1 MRDAAAAPML
11 RTRALVKRFGAH
23 AAVDGVDVDVRERT
37 LHAIIG
43 PNGAGKT
50 TLFNLLSGELRP
62 SSGTVEFAGR
72 DVTRLD
78 MTARSHV
85 GMGRSFQRT
94 NVFPKLSVFENVRLA
109 AQSRTRRASSRGAG
123 PNRCAP
129 SASAPS
135 PCSTSSASSQDRDRI
150 AGELAGGDQRLLEL
164 AITLATDPV
173 LLLLDEPSQGL
184 SPEDARRLIDRIG
197 GLAQRYT
204 IVLIEHNM
212 PLVMR
217 LATEITVMS
226 FGRILAHGTPEAIRA
241 NEACVPRTW
250 GSAHDHPSA
259 RGSRYARGSRCHP
272 ELVEG

>member
-1 MRDAAAAPML
+1 VL
-11 RTRALVKRFGAH
+11 RTRELTKRFGAH
-23 AAVDGVDVDVRERT
+23 AAVDGVDLTISPGT

-62 SSGTVEFAGR
+62 TTGTIAFDDR

-78 MTARSHV
+78 ATSRSQL

-94 NVFPKLSVFENVRLA
+94 NLFPKLTVFENVRLA
-109 AQSRTRRASSRGAG
+109 AQSRTGESFALWRSAAALADVNARAESVLAEFGLLGYRAQL
-123 PNRCAP
+123 
-129 SASAPS
+129 ASV
-135 PCSTSSASSQDRDRI
+135 
-150 AGELAGGDQRLLEL
+150 LAGGDQRLLEL
-164 AITLATDPV
+164 AITLATDPA

-197 GLAQRYT
+197 TLAQRYT

-217 LATEITVMS
+217 LAEEITVMN
-226 FGRILAHGTPEAIRA
+226 FGRILARGTPEEIRA
-241 NEACVPRTW
+241 NPSVREAYLGTRAPR
-250 GSAHDHPSA
+250 
-259 RGSRYARGSRCHP
+259 
-272 ELVEG
+272 

>member
-1 MRDAAAAPML
+1 ML
-11 RTRALVKRFGAH
+11 RTRDLVKRFGAH
-23 AAVDGVDVDVRERT
+23 RAVDGVDLEIRRGT

-50 TLFNLLSGELRP
+50 TLFNLLSGEARP
-62 SSGTVEFAGR
+62 TAGTIAFSGH

-78 MTARSHV
+78 ATSRSHL

-109 AQSRTRRASSRGAG
+109 AQSRTGRSFALWRTVASLDAVNARAQ
-123 PNRCAP
+123 
-129 SASAPS
+129 SALREFGLFDQRSLL
-135 PCSTSSASSQDRDRI
+135 

-173 LLLLDEPSQGL
+173 LVLLDEPSQGL

-197 GLAQRYT
+197 TLAQRYT

-212 PLVMR
+212 PLVMS
-217 LATEITVMS
+217 LADEITVMN
-226 FGRILAHGTPEAIRA
+226 FGRVLARGTPAEVRA
-241 NEACVPRTW
+241 DAAVR
-250 GSAHDHPSA
+250 SAYLGK
-259 RGSRYARGSRCHP
+259 RG
-272 ELVEG
+272 

>member
-1 MRDAAAAPML
+1 ML
-11 RTRALVKRFGAH
+11 RTRDLTRRFGAH
-23 AAVDGVDVDVRERT
+23 AAVDGVDVEIRRGT

-62 SSGTVEFAGR
+62 SGGTVELDGR

-78 MTARSHV
+78 ATSRSQL

-94 NVFPKLSVFENVRLA
+94 NVFPKLTVFENVRLA
-109 AQSRTRRASSRGAG
+109 AQSRTRESFALWR
-123 PNRCAP
+123 
-129 SASAPS
+129 
-135 PCSTSSASSQDRDRI
+135 STSALAEVSERAERVLDEFGLLGYGSRLAS
-150 AGELAGGDQRLLEL
+150 ELAGGDQRLLEL

-184 SPEDARRLIDRIG
+184 SPEDARRLLDRIG
-197 GLAQRYT
+197 TLAQNYT

-217 LATEITVMS
+217 LASEITVMN
-226 FGRILAHGTPEAIRA
+226 FGRVLAHGTPDEIRA
-241 NEACVPRTW
+241 NAEVRAAYLGTRGPR
-250 GSAHDHPSA
+250 
-259 RGSRYARGSRCHP
+259 
-272 ELVEG
+272 

>member
-1 MRDAAAAPML
+1 ML
-11 RTRALVKRFGAH
+11 RTRELVRRFGAH
-23 AAVDGVDVDVRERT
+23 CAVDGVDLEVAPRT

-62 SSGTVEFAGR
+62 SAGSIALNGR
-72 DVTRLD
+72 DITPLDATSRSRL
-78 MTARSHV
+78 
-85 GMGRSFQRT
+85 GIGRSFQRT

-109 AQSRTRRASSRGAG
+109 VQSRTAQSYALWRTADSLDEVNERAA
-123 PNRCAP
+123 AVV
-129 SASAPS
+129 AEFDLDD
-135 PCSTSSASSQDRDRI
+135 QRDRL

-197 GLAQRYT
+197 TLAARYT

-212 PLVMR
+212 PLVMQ
-217 LATEITVMS
+217 LAHEITVMN
-226 FGRILAHGTPEAIRA
+226 FGRVLAHGTPAEIRA
-241 NEACVPRTW
+241 NPAVRKAYL
-250 GSAHDHPSA
+250 GQ
-259 RGSRYARGSRCHP
+259 RG
-272 ELVEG
+272 

>member
-1 MRDAAAAPML
+1 ML
-11 RTRALVKRFGAH
+11 RARELAKRFGAH
-23 AAVDGVDVDVRERT
+23 TAVDGVDLEIRAGT

-50 TLFNLLSGELRP
+50 TLFNLLSGALPP
-62 SSGTVEFAGR
+62 SAGTIVFAGR

-78 MTARSHV
+78 ATSRSQLGV
-85 GMGRSFQRT
+85 GRSFQRT
-94 NVFPKLSVFENVRLA
+94 NLFPKLTVFENARLA
-109 AQSRTRRASSRGAG
+109 AQSRTKHSAEFWRSAASLAAVNARAEAVLAEFGLLD
-123 PNRCAP
+123 
-129 SASAPS
+129 
-135 PCSTSSASSQDRDRI
+135 DRARL

-197 GLAQRYT
+197 TLAARYT

-217 LATEITVMS
+217 LAGEITVMN
-226 FGRILAHGTPEAIRA
+226 FGRVLAHGTPDAIRA
-241 NEACVPRTW
+241 DPAVRAAYLGTR
-250 GSAHDHPSA
+250 A
-259 RGSRYARGSRCHP
+259 
-272 ELVEG
+272 

>member
-1 MRDAAAAPML
+1 VL
-11 RTRALVKRFGAH
+11 RTRELTKRFGAH
-23 AAVDGVDVDVRERT
+23 AAVDGVDLAIRRGA

-62 SSGTVEFAGR
+62 SAGTIAFADR

-78 MTARSHV
+78 ATSRSHL

-109 AQSRTRRASSRGAG
+109 AQSRTGDSFALWRSAAALAEVNARAERVLDEFGLLGYRSQL
-123 PNRCAP
+123 
-129 SASAPS
+129 AS
-135 PCSTSSASSQDRDRI
+135 
-150 AGELAGGDQRLLEL
+150 ELAGGDQRLLEL

-197 GLAQRYT
+197 TLARRYT

-217 LATEITVMS
+217 LAEEITVMN
-226 FGRILAHGTPEAIRA
+226 FGRVLAHGTPEEIRTNPDVRA
-241 NEACVPRTW
+241 AYLGTR
-250 GSAHDHPSA
+250 A
-259 RGSRYARGSRCHP
+259 
-272 ELVEG
+272 

>member
-1 MRDAAAAPML
+1 VL
-11 RTRALVKRFGAH
+11 RTRELTKRFGVH
-23 AAVDGVDVDVRERT
+23 AAVDGVDLDIRRGT

-62 SSGTVEFAGR
+62 SAGTIAFADR
-72 DVTRLD
+72 DVTGLD
-78 MTARSHV
+78 ATSRSQL

-94 NVFPKLSVFENVRLA
+94 NVFPKLTVFENVRLA
-109 AQSRTRRASSRGAG
+109 AQSRTGDSFALWRSAAALGDVNGRAERVLDDFGLLGYRAQL
-123 PNRCAP
+123 
-129 SASAPS
+129 AS
-135 PCSTSSASSQDRDRI
+135 
-150 AGELAGGDQRLLEL
+150 ELAGGDQRLLEL

-197 GLAQRYT
+197 TLAQRYT

-217 LATEITVMS
+217 LAEEITVMN
-226 FGRILAHGTPEAIRA
+226 FGRILAHGTPEEIRA
-241 NEACVPRTW
+241 NPDVRAAYLGT
-250 GSAHDHPSA
+250 
-259 RGSRYARGSRCHP
+259 RG
-272 ELVEG
+272 

>member
-1 MRDAAAAPML
+1 MRDGTDRAPAML
-11 RTRALVKRFGAH
+11 ETRGLAKRFGGN
-23 AAVDGVDVDVRERT
+23 AAVYGIDLAVRTGT

-62 SSGTVEFAGR
+62 TAGSVMFAGR

-78 MTARSHV
+78 MTARSHL

-94 NVFPKLSVFENVRLA
+94 NVFPKLTVFENVRLA
-109 AQSRTRRASSRGAG
+109 AQARTRGSFAAWRTVSSLREVNARAENGLAEFG
-123 PNRCAP
+123 LLE
-129 SASAPS
+129 
-135 PCSTSSASSQDRDRI
+135 QRDRL

-164 AITLATDPV
+164 AITLATDPA

-184 SPEDARRLIDRIG
+184 SPDDATRLIDRIG
-197 GLAQRYT
+197 TLAQRYT

-217 LATEITVMS
+217 LAGVITVMS
-226 FGRILAHGTPEAIRA
+226 FGRILAEGTPDEIRA
-241 NEACVPRTW
+241 DPAVRAAYL
-250 GSAHDHPSA
+250 GKRA
-259 RGSRYARGSRCHP
+259 
-272 ELVEG
+272 

>member
-1 MRDAAAAPML
+1 ML
-11 RTRALVKRFGAH
+11 RTRELSKRFGAH
-23 AAVDGVDVDVRERT
+23 PVVETVDLEIRAGT

-62 SSGTVEFAGR
+62 TSGTIEFDGR

-78 MTARSHV
+78 ATSRSQL

-94 NVFPKLSVFENVRLA
+94 NVFPKLTAFENVRLA
-109 AQSRTRRASSRGAG
+109 AQSRTGGSFALWRRAASLESVNARAESVLAEFGLLDYRSRL
-123 PNRCAP
+123 
-129 SASAPS
+129 
-135 PCSTSSASSQDRDRI
+135 

-197 GLAQRYT
+197 TLAARYT

-217 LATEITVMS
+217 LAGEITVMN
-226 FGRILAHGTPEAIRA
+226 FGHVLAHGTPDEIRA
-241 NEACVPRTW
+241 NADVRAAYL
-250 GSAHDHPSA
+250 GKRA
-259 RGSRYARGSRCHP
+259 
-272 ELVEG
+272 